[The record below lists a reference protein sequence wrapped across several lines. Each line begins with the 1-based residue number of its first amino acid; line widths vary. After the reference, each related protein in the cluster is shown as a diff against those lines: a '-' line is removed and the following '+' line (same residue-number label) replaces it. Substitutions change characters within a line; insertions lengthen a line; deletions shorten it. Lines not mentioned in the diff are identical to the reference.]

1 FCSSLPFYR
10 SFCRRHLFSFPTRR
24 SSDLFESLLGLFTLS
39 RLGLLGQGNALI
51 FFIVG
56 VILVVIQ
63 VRFIGP
69 WSRRYGERRLVFAA
83 LALLAGGLILIAFT
97 PEQPHPFYVERITLN
112 RLLEQAEISTT
123 EAILGNIT
131 VPLPDESNRGVLG
144 VLWALIA
151 IVPLAIGA
159 GLIRPAINSLLTRQ
173 VSAQEYGRVLGAS
186 SALVS
191 AANAAAPLIGG
202 LLFQRYGST
211 VPFLGGGLLMGVV
224 LLVSWLA
231 IKPV

>member
-83 LALLAGGLILIAFT
+83 LRSEEHTSELQSRENL
-97 PEQPHPFYVERITLN
+97 VC
-112 RLLEQAEISTT
+112 RLLLEKKN
-123 EAILGNIT
+123 LN
-131 VPLPDESNRGVLG
+131 
-144 VLWALIA
+144 
-151 IVPLAIGA
+151 
-159 GLIRPAINSLLTRQ
+159 
-173 VSAQEYGRVLGAS
+173 
-186 SALVS
+186 
-191 AANAAAPLIGG
+191 
-202 LLFQRYGST
+202 
-211 VPFLGGGLLMGVV
+211 
-224 LLVSWLA
+224 
-231 IKPV
+231 